1 MKVLQAELHWGTASQ
16 RADKQIPPGS
26 LPLNPSLKAERLI
39 TTSWLQPGFVE
50 SHLDVFMSQISHLKV
65 LQPVSDMKTK
75 TSLHATIL
83 AVRSHVPTPQT
94 PYNVEYQSIID
105 RWEIVMDQPQQL
117 HPAFEQR
124 GPKAGTGSAPS
135 PMTRLRKCD
144 SIVIN
149 KIIVSVETT
158 HLGKIICLG
167 FSDGTIQY
175 RDRATMAEIYHEE
188 HQNQV
193 TILQQAGFLYED
205 DKPCLQITV
214 SPNNCSFTQVC
225 ENGKLKW
232 NSLKYPV
239 AQIGATRHDP
249 LYDSVLAGLTLAA
262 ANATHQ
268 NTNYDDILAVARPF
282 VENHPRFLTDLVSTL
297 VLMLNINVDY
307 SEEAHHD
314 QLVRNVQLQFVM
326 SLLNHFGFRGEFK
339 PRSFSS
345 KFAMLGLNLRNI
357 VILITVASNSPMN
370 MTKEKWTPLDE
381 AGEPLLSR

>member
-1 MKVLQAELHWGTASQ
+1 MSP

-39 TTSWLQPGFVE
+39 TTSWLQPGLVE
-50 SHLDVFMSQISHLKV
+50 SHLDVSMSQISHLKV
-65 LQPVSDMKTK
+65 LQPVTDMKTK
-75 TSLHATIL
+75 TSLQATIL

-94 PYNVEYQSIID
+94 PYNVEHQSIID

-124 GPKAGTGSAPS
+124 GPKAGTGSTPG

-144 SIVIN
+144 STVIN
-149 KIIVSVETT
+149 KVIVSVETT
-158 HLGKIICLG
+158 HHGKIICLG

-175 RDRATMAEIYHEE
+175 RDRVTMAEIYHEE
-188 HQNQV
+188 HQNQIM
-193 TILQQAGFLYED
+193 TLQQAGFHYEEE
-205 DKPCLQITV
+205 KPCLQIVV
-214 SPNNCSFTQVC
+214 SPNNCSFTQLC

-239 AQIGATRHDP
+239 AQIGSTRQDP

-282 VENHPRFLTDLVSTL
+282 VEKHPRFLTDLVSTL
-297 VLMLNINVDY
+297 VMMLNINVDY

-314 QLVRNVQLQFVM
+314 QLVRNVQLQFVL

-370 MTKEKWTPLDE
+370 MAKEKWTPLDE
-381 AGEPLLSR
+381 AGEYSLFSSP